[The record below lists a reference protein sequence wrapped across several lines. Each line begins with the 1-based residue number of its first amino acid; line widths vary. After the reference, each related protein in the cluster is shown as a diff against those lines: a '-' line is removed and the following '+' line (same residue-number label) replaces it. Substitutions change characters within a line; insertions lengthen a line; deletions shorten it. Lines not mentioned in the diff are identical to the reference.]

1 MDIREEIRVEMIKGL
16 TRELNELRAVITDS
30 LNKNLLYTASV
41 NLEVMIAKSDKL
53 NELQQKKY

>member
-1 MDIREEIRVEMIKGL
+1 MDTREKIRVDKINEL
-16 TRELNELRAVITDS
+16 TKELNELKAVITDS

-41 NLEVMIAKSDKL
+41 NLEVMIAKNDKL